1 MGTRVNPLGFPRDGR
16 VGPRRDVWKF
26 VTSEL
31 RSSEVRHIRTSRVR
45 KVRGQMRLVAVAG
58 QKGGVG
64 KTTTAMALAAV
75 AAETE
80 RVLIVD
86 VDPQG
91 SASWWA
97 ERAGD
102 ALPFDF
108 AADTDPSHLAA
119 LRHQPYDLVVIDTP
133 GSLEG
138 SAVLD
143 TVLRAADFVVLPTAA
158 EPLAVVP
165 LMTSIRSAVR
175 PHGVDFKVLLNKVDP
190 RAPRDA
196 EEARQLCADSDIPV
210 FAATV
215 RAYKAHSQA
224 PLRGSVV
231 TQFPEHGNDAKAA
244 GDYRKVATE
253 LFAQWSRSVDLRQPA
268 TAGAL

>member
-1 MGTRVNPLGFPRDGR
+1 
-16 VGPRRDVWKF
+16 
-26 VTSEL
+26 
-31 RSSEVRHIRTSRVR
+31 
-45 KVRGQMRLVAVAG
+45 MRLVAIAG

-64 KTTTAMALAAV
+64 KTTTAMAIAAI

-80 RVLIVD
+80 RVLLVD

-102 ALPFDF
+102 DLPFDF
-108 AADTDPSHLAA
+108 AADTDPSHIAG
-119 LRHQPYDLVVIDTP
+119 LRAQPYDLIVIDTP

-138 SAVLD
+138 SAVLGA
-143 TVLRAADFVVLPTAA
+143 VLGATDFVVLPTAA

-165 LMTSIRSAVR
+165 LMTSIHEAVQ
-175 PHGVDFKVLLNKVDP
+175 PYNVDFKVLLNKVDV

-196 EEARQLCADSDIPV
+196 EDARQLCASNNIPV
-210 FAATV
+210 FQTIV
-215 RAYKAHSQA
+215 RAYKTHAQA
-224 PLRGSVV
+224 PLRGQVV
-231 TQFPEHGNDAKAA
+231 TQFPESGNDAKAA

-253 LFAQWSRSVDLRQPA
+253 LFAHWSRTVDLRTPV
-268 TAGAL
+268 GV